1 MKRAIIRP
9 EKCKKCKICNAEQ
22 ACQQNAFIREKDDD
36 KPWIDF
42 YQCRGCLKCKPAC
55 AYEAVG
61 EIIQPCNGKGK
72 MSW

>member
-1 MKRAIIRP
+1 MKRAIINP
-9 EKCKKCKICNAEQ
+9 EKCVNCTTCEAEKICRH
-22 ACQQNAFIREKDDD
+22 NAFIREKPQE

-55 AYEAVG
+55 LYDAVG